1 MKILNNNLYIHGL
14 VIICFAIFAQLFY
27 YPSLSGMKL
36 LQPDIVQYSG
46 MSRQIKEYRS
56 QNDGKETYW
65 IDNAYGGMPTYQLGA
80 KYPADF
86 LGPIHNLFKL
96 LPRPAYLLFLYLFS
110 SYILFLVLKL
120 DWKIAVFGSFAFGL
134 STYLLIILQV
144 GHNTKAMA
152 LSYMPIAIAGFLLLT
167 DKRWLIG
174 FILSVLGLGLNIRA
188 NHYQMSYY
196 LLFILIILG
205 LVYTVQAYRNKN
217 LKSILTSL
225 GLFSLSGVL
234 AIGLNATPLL
244 STSEYSKFST
254 RNGSELNFNLDG
266 SPKNVSNG
274 LDYDYI
280 TEYSYGIFES
290 LSLIIPRIQGGGSRE
305 NLGTDSKLYEFLIKN
320 GVSIKQSKEFV
331 SSVPTYWGSQ
341 PILEAPAY
349 IGIVVFLFAVFAMI
363 ILKGPLRD
371 ALIIASILSLILSWG
386 KNFSIVTDFFVYNIP
401 FYNKFRAVSSAQVI
415 LELCIPIL
423 AILGL
428 EKLLNDPNKYFRIF
442 LKTTIGL
449 IGFLSSLIL
458 FKMLG
463 LFSFTSLFDS
473 RLGDAY
479 GEEILEQIIIAR
491 SVIFNEDIF
500 RGIFLVLTVFIIF
513 MLFKSKRIKKS
524 IAIAFLFGV
533 LIYDM
538 GGIAIRYLDWNRFVR
553 PSQLETPFKMTSA
566 DKIILNDKSR
576 YRVYEPRL
584 NLTGARTAN
593 FHNSIGGYH
602 GAKPRRFQEL
612 FQFFNF
618 NEIPEI
624 LNILNVKYVL
634 YQSKD
639 GISPLINEEALGN
652 AWFVDSII
660 KVESADEV
668 LESFKSIDL
677 KTQAVVEDELTA
689 SALTINENINDSSSI
704 ELIEDSTNL
713 LKYRFISKSKQ
724 VVVFS
729 EMYYP
734 DGWQAKID
742 DKIVPHYRVNYI
754 LRALPVKSGEH
765 IITFEFNPLSVKT
778 GTKIRYASIS
788 LFVLTVFSMLYAN
801 KFYRNQKK
809 WDW

>member
-1 MKILNNNLYIHGL
+1 MLNNNLYIHGL

-36 LQPDIVQYSG
+36 IQSDIVQYSG
-46 MSRQIKEYRS
+46 MSRQIKEYRF

-65 IDNAYGGMPTYQLGA
+65 IDNAFGGMPTYQLGA

-120 DWKIAVFGSFAFGL
+120 DWKIAVFGSLAFGL

-152 LSYMPIAIAGFLLLT
+152 LAYMPLAIAGFFLLI

-205 LVYTVQAYRNKN
+205 LTYALQAYRNNN
-217 LKSILTSL
+217 LKSTLTSL
-225 GLFSLSGVL
+225 GLFSLSGIL

-254 RNGSELNFNLDG
+254 RNGSELNLNLDG

-280 TEYSYGIFES
+280 TEYSYGVFES
-290 LSLIIPRIQGGGSRE
+290 LNLIIPRIQGGGSRE
-305 NLGTDSKLYEFLIKN
+305 NLGTDSELYEFLVKN
-320 GVSIKQSKEFV
+320 GVSIKQSKDFV
-331 SSVPTYWGSQ
+331 RSVPTYWGSQ

-349 IGIVVFLFAVFAMI
+349 IGIVVFLFAVFAMV

-371 ALIIASILSLILSWG
+371 ALLAATILSLILSWG
-386 KNFSIVTDFFVYNIP
+386 KNFSIVTDFFIYNIP
-401 FYNKFRAVSSAQVI
+401 FYNKFRAVSSVQVI

-423 AILGL
+423 AVLGMQ
-428 EKLLNDPNKYFRIF
+428 KLLKNPNKYYKVF
-442 LKTTIGL
+442 LKTTVGL
-449 IGFLSSLIL
+449 IIFLISLIL
-458 FKMLG
+458 MKMIG
-463 LFSFTSLFDS
+463 VFSFTGPIDS
-473 RLGDAY
+473 RLRNVY
-479 GEEILEQIIIAR
+479 GEEILEQIVMAR
-491 SVIFNEDIF
+491 TIIFNEDIF
-500 RGIFLVLTVFIIF
+500 RGIFLLLAVFIIF
-513 MLFKSKRIKKS
+513 VLFKSKRIKKN
-524 IAIAFLFGV
+524 IAIVFLFGV

-538 GGIAIRYLDWNRFVR
+538 GGIAIRYLDWNRFAR
-553 PSQLETPFKMTSA
+553 PSQVETPFKITEA
-566 DKIILNDKSR
+566 DKTVLNDKSR
-576 YRVYEPRL
+576 YRVYEPEL
-584 NLTGARTAN
+584 NLTGARTAY

-612 FQFFNF
+612 FQFFNY
-618 NEIPEI
+618 NNIPEI

-634 YQSKD
+634 YQSND
-639 GISPLINEEALGN
+639 GLSPLINEEALGN
-652 AWFVDSII
+652 AWFVNSIL
-660 KVESADEV
+660 KVDSADDV
-668 LESFKSIDL
+668 LESFKFLNL
-677 KTQAVVEDELTA
+677 KNKAVVEDELTA
-689 SALTINENINDSSSI
+689 NALTLNEKIDHDSSI
-704 ELIEDSTNL
+704 ELIEDSTNS
-713 LKYRFISKSKQ
+713 LKYRFVSKSKQ

-729 EMYYP
+729 EIYYP

-754 LRALPVKSGEH
+754 LRALPVESGEH
-765 IITFEFNPLSVKT
+765 IITFEFNPLVVKT

-788 LFVLTVFSMLYAN
+788 LFILTLFSIFYATN
-801 KFYRNQKK
+801 FYRNHK
-809 WDW
+809 